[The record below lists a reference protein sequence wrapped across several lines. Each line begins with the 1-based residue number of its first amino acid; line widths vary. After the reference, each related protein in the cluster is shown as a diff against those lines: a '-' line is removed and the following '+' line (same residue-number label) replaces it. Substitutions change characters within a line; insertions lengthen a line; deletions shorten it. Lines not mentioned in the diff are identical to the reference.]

1 MSTGFLVCS
10 LTNGGW
16 APLGGQKMEGKR
28 GNHISFPDSI
38 SSIGLGWQH
47 LFIKDS
53 AVIKQLSKQLP
64 ILGTSNSFLSCSGRP
79 DVAKYLYCL
88 VDAVQRLIC
97 FPWIPLQQRTRC
109 PLCWSTVTQNKQLW
123 RAILAPELLM
133 WSAEVAPEPV
143 PQLDVYLYCTLL
155 SPFFSTG
162 VDPGPEGIAKLSLKI
177 CFPENPTYKTR
188 RGHYLL
194 LVSIN
199 LSHTSGSSQWSSLK
213 GPSVATR
220 QMSVIAL

>member
-97 FPWIPLQQRTRC
+97 FPWIPLQQRTHC
-109 PLCWSTVTQNKQLW
+109 PHCWSTVTQNKQLW
-123 RAILAPELLM
+123 MGHPSSWVAHVVSWGGPWACTTTRCLPLLYTAFSFFFHRC
-133 WSAEVAPEPV
+133 WSW
-143 PQLDVYLYCTLL
+143 
-155 SPFFSTG
+155 SW
-162 VDPGPEGIAKLSLKI
+162 
-177 CFPENPTYKTR
+177 
-188 RGHYLL
+188 GHC
-194 LVSIN
+194 
-199 LSHTSGSSQWSSLK
+199 
-213 GPSVATR
+213 
-220 QMSVIAL
+220 